1 MNMTFPKPDRISEQ
15 KLRSLGNKRYYR
27 TLVLTIG
34 WIVLVLTAF
43 VAYMIALKRSF
54 AQPQNYLILLL
65 AILPFFP
72 FGAHKVLRSKTFYAT
87 VVYTVNASQFE
98 GLEWAG
104 TRNRPTKVDV
114 LEITFR
120 RDDGKEIAVVYKKHP
135 YPGKGLHYAD
145 GDRVLFIRGLKYPY
159 KLTAAPGEKRT
170 CPLCGATLEAEE
182 SACKGCGADLSE

>member
-1 MNMTFPKPDRISEQ
+1 MDAKPTTACEK
-15 KLRSLGNKRYYR
+15 KLTSLGSKRYYHALILTAAWL
-27 TLVLTIG
+27 TLV
-34 WIVLVLTAF
+34 VAAF
-43 VAYMIALKRSF
+43 AVFVIARSRSF

-114 LEITFR
+114 LEITFC
-120 RDDGKEIAVVYKKHP
+120 RDDGKEIAVAYKKHP